1 MPRTLTMLLNYM
13 KSSKTHKIYNKLGSV
28 QTHSQLKINMSEKCY
43 NEHKLQVAKIA
54 IKSC

>member
-1 MPRTLTMLLNYM
+1 MPRTFIMLLNYM

-43 NEHKLQVAKIA
+43 NQHKLQVAKIA